1 MIFKDRQNAG
11 ILLAS
16 KLLRYRGIDSIVYAL
31 PRGGVVVG
39 AEIAKMLNI
48 PLDVAIAK
56 KVGHPFNPE
65 YAVCAV
71 SESGETVCDEEEKQT
86 VDENWLKNAID
97 RAKKEVLLR
106 RRSYSKI
113 KSPISAK
120 EKIAILADDGIA
132 TGLTMK
138 AAIKWVKNQ
147 KPEKIVVAVPVI
159 PKETVE
165 ELKKEVD
172 EVVALDI
179 PEQFLGA
186 IGAYYIDFSQVTDDE
201 VERLLSEK
209 YE

>member
-16 KLLRYRGIDSIVYAL
+16 ELLKYRGADSIVYAL

-39 AEIAKMLNI
+39 VEITKMLNT

-71 SESGETVCDEEEKQT
+71 SESGETVCNEEEQT

-106 RRSYSKI
+106 RQSYSKI
-113 KSPISAK
+113 RTPISAK
-120 EKIAILADDGIA
+120 GKTAILVDDGIA

-138 AAIKWVKNQ
+138 AAIKWVKSQ
-147 KPEKIVVAVPVI
+147 KPEKIVIAVPVI
-159 PKETVE
+159 PKETAK
-165 ELKKEVD
+165 ELEKEVD

-186 IGAYYIDFSQVTDDE
+186 IGAYYIDFSQITDDE
-201 VERLLSEK
+201 VEKLLSEK

>member
-1 MIFKDRQNAG
+1 MIFKDRKNAG

-16 KLLRYRGIDSIVYAL
+16 KLLRYRGDDSVVYAL

-39 AEIAKMLNI
+39 AEIAKILNT

-71 SESGETVCDEEEKQT
+71 SENGDIACDKEIEESI
-86 VDENWLKNAID
+86 DENWLKNTID

-106 RRSYSKI
+106 RQSYSKI
-113 KSPISAK
+113 KSPISA
-120 EKIAILADDGIA
+120 EGKIVILVDDGIA

-138 AAIKWVKNQ
+138 AAIKWIKSQ
-147 KPEKIVVAVPVI
+147 KPEKIVVAVPII
-159 PKETVE
+159 PKETAE
-165 ELKKEVD
+165 ELEKEVD

-186 IGAYYIDFSQVTDDE
+186 IGAYYIDFSQVMDNE
-201 VERLLSEK
+201 VEKLLSEK